1 MKKESVLISKA
12 AEISVAELFQIQAQK
27 TPRALAIINSNGDK
41 YTYKNFLLRVLKLS
55 TVLIKRGVKPKDRIA
70 IFSENRFEY
79 LELEMACAK
88 IGAIVTAINWR
99 LSDKEANYCINLV
112 KPKIIFFSER
122 FKIKTKLRSIKSLTS
137 IIFGLE
143 YENLID
149 KVIPYSG
156 PSLGFGEDI
165 LVILFTS
172 GTTGNPKGAKI
183 SHRAFIAR
191 TMYWTYEYKVNQED
205 TFPAWAPMFH
215 MASTDLAIGSLIIG
229 ASVAFIDGFQPKV
242 LKSFIQKYK
251 LSWLVLMPGMLE
263 GFIKFLNGKK
273 IKIKGIKAM
282 GAMADL
288 IPKNQIIEITTLL
301 DTSYL
306 NSFGS
311 TETGMPPA
319 SGGVIDKNS
328 KNFSL
333 SKTQSSFCE
342 VILVNDNKIVE
353 LGFSGEC
360 VVRGPTLFSGYWK
373 AEATNLKD
381 FKNGWFHM
389 GDVMKR
395 NIDGTLDFV
404 DRKKYLIK
412 SGGENIYP
420 AEIERILLGHKNV
433 SEAIVV
439 KITSKKWGES
449 PIAIISVVSSL
460 EKNDTTKKLKQLC
473 KANLASY
480 KQPIDILVINES
492 DIPRS
497 TTGKVQR
504 HLVEKMIKTYF
515 NGKTL
520 IRK

>member
-1 MKKESVLISKA
+1 MNNESILISKA
-12 AEISVAELFQIQAQK
+12 TGISVAELFESQAIKNPQ
-27 TPRALAIINSNGDK
+27 ALAVINLNGDN
-41 YTYKNFLLRVLKLS
+41 YTYRTFLLRVLKLS
-55 TVLIKRGVKPKDRIA
+55 TVLIKKGIKPKDRIS
-70 IFSENRFEY
+70 ILSENRLEY

-88 IGAIVTAINWR
+88 IGAILATINWR
-99 LSDKEANYCINLV
+99 LADKEVDYCISLV
-112 KPKIIFFSER
+112 KPKLIFLSSR
-122 FKIKTKLRSIKSLTS
+122 FHAKVKLSSIKKVPV
-137 IIFGLE
+137 IFYNSK
-143 YENLID
+143 YETLLNNE
-149 KVIPYSG
+149 VAYTG
-156 PSLGFGEDI
+156 RSLGSGEDI

-172 GTTGNPKGAKI
+172 GTTGYPKGAQI

-191 TMYWTYEYKVNQED
+191 AMYFAYEYKINEGD

-229 ASVAFIDGFQPKV
+229 SSVAFVDGFQPKQ
-242 LKSFIQKYK
+242 LKILIQKYK

-263 GFIKFLNGKK
+263 GFIKYVNGKK

-288 IPKNQIIEITTLL
+288 IPKKQITEITTLL
-301 DTSYL
+301 DTPYL

-319 SGGVIDKNS
+319 SGGVISKRT

-333 SKTQSSFCE
+333 SKVQSSFCE
-342 VILVNDNKIVE
+342 VILVNNNKVAE
-353 LGFSGEC
+353 EGYSGEC
-360 VVRGPTLFSGYWK
+360 AVRGPTLFSGYWQ

-381 FKNGWFHM
+381 FKNSWFHM
-389 GDVMKR
+389 GDIMKR
-395 NIDGTLDFV
+395 NKNGTLDFV

-420 AEIERILLGHKNV
+420 AEIERILLSHKNV

-439 KITSKKWGES
+439 KINSEKWGES
-449 PIAIISVVSSL
+449 PIAIISIDDVLEKDVVIKQLKKLCRSSL
-460 EKNDTTKKLKQLC
+460 
-473 KANLASY
+473 AGY
-480 KQPIDILVINES
+480 KQPVDILIINEI

-504 HLVEKMIKTYF
+504 HFVEKMLKTYF
-515 NGKTL
+515 N
-520 IRK
+520 IESFN

>member
-1 MKKESVLISKA
+1 MNKESILTSKA
-12 AEISVAELFQIQAQK
+12 TGISVAELFQSQAIK
-27 TPRALAIINSNGDK
+27 NPKALAVINSNGDK
-41 YTYKNFLLRVLKLS
+41 FTYQTFLLRVLKLS
-55 TVLIKRGVKPKDRIA
+55 TVLIKKGIKPKDRIV
-70 IFSENRFEY
+70 ILSENRLEY

-88 IGAIVTAINWR
+88 IGAVLAAINWR
-99 LSDKEANYCINLV
+99 LADKEVDYCVSLV
-112 KPKIIFFSER
+112 KPKLIFLSTR
-122 FKIKTKLRSIKSLTS
+122 FNSKVKLSSIKKVPS
-137 IIFGLE
+137 IFYNSK
-143 YENLID
+143 YETLLNNA
-149 KVIPYSG
+149 VAYTG
-156 PSLGFGEDI
+156 RSLGSGEDI

-172 GTTGNPKGAKI
+172 GTTGYPKGAQI

-191 TMYWTYEYKVNQED
+191 AMYFSYEYKINEGD

-229 ASVAFIDGFQPKV
+229 SSVAFVDGFQPKQ
-242 LKSFIQKYK
+242 LKLLLQKYK

-263 GFIKFLNGKK
+263 EFIKFLNGKK
-273 IKIKGIKAM
+273 IIIKGIKAM

-342 VILVNDNKIVE
+342 VILVNDNKTVE
-353 LGFSGEC
+353 LGSSGEC
-360 VVRGPTLFSGYWK
+360 AVRGPTLFSGYWQ
-373 AEATNLKD
+373 AEETNLKD

-449 PIAIISVVSSL
+449 PIAIISLVSSL
-460 EKNDTTKKLKQLC
+460 EKDYTTKKLKQLC

-504 HLVEKMIKTYF
+504 HFVEKMIKSYF
-515 NGKTL
+515 N
-520 IRK
+520 IENFN

>member
-1 MKKESVLISKA
+1 MQKESILISKA
-12 AEISVAELFQIQAQK
+12 MGISVAELFQAYAIK
-27 TPRALAIINSNGDK
+27 NPRALAVINLNGDK
-41 YTYKNFLLRVLKLS
+41 YNYKIFLLRVLQLS
-55 TVLIKRGVKPKDRIA
+55 TVLIKKGIKPKDRIA
-70 IFSENRFEY
+70 IFSENRVEY

-99 LSDKEANYCINLV
+99 LSDKEVDYCINLV
-112 KPKIIFFSER
+112 KPKLIILSDR
-122 FKIKTKLRSIKSLTS
+122 FKVKAKLRSLKKLPS
-137 IIFGLE
+137 IIYGLK
-143 YENLID
+143 YESLIS
-149 KVIPYSG
+149 KAIPYAG
-156 PSLGFGEDI
+156 PSLGSGEDI

-191 TMYWTYEYKVNQED
+191 AMYWAYEYKVNEED

-229 ASVAFIDGFQPKV
+229 ASVAFVDGFEPKV
-242 LKSFIQKYK
+242 LKRLIQKYK

-263 GFIKFLNGKK
+263 GFIKSLERKK

-288 IPKNQIIEITTLL
+288 IPKKQIIEITTLL
-301 DTSYL
+301 NTPYL

-319 SGGVIDKNS
+319 SGGVISKTS

-342 VILVNDNKIVE
+342 VILVNDNKVVGLE
-353 LGFSGEC
+353 APGEC
-360 VVRGPTLFSGYWK
+360 AVRGPTLFSGYWK
-373 AEATNLKD
+373 AEETNLKD
-381 FKNGWFHM
+381 FRNGWFHM
-389 GDVMKR
+389 GDMMKR
-395 NIDGTLDFV
+395 NINGSLDFV

-420 AEIERILLGHKNV
+420 AEIERILLAHKNV
-433 SEAIVV
+433 SEAIVI
-439 KITSKKWGES
+439 KIKSKKWGES
-449 PIAIISVVSSL
+449 PIAIISVVNFQKQNNSL
-460 EKNDTTKKLKQLC
+460 EELKKLC
-473 KANLASY
+473 RANLAGY
-480 KQPIDILVINES
+480 KQPVDILVINEE

-504 HLVEKMIKTYF
+504 HFVEKMLKTYF
-515 NGKTL
+515 NLKNYN
-520 IRK
+520 